1 MLALV
6 FNLSNISC
14 DIEVCGE
21 EWLDTNIL
29 NCVDKNGELVEL
41 PLTSDFCTYKL
52 NFYQKERYCIITV
65 DLKIKRKHNI
75 NLLSLGGLLV
85 KCTENIGM
93 NSPDQ
98 DYKIGQ
104 KSGGFLHFFDFT
116 CDVRN
121 ENIFTSYTFEVF
133 TESWK
138 QARKYHKKHVD
149 FRAWCFCIGKRNKSK
164 PITQSRK
171 ALGTKGD
178 KIKTT
183 MFKLILN
190 LGFGDRRNN
199 TEDIKVAVGS
209 MPFRFN
215 KNADGTLVLEKEVKS
230 HRCMK
235 SATA

>member
-6 FNLSNISC
+6 FNFSILSC
-14 DIEVCGE
+14 DVEVYGE
-21 EWLDTNIL
+21 EWLDTKIL
-29 NCVDKNGELVEL
+29 NCVDKNGEFIESPFISNL
-41 PLTSDFCTYKL
+41 CTYKL
-52 NFYQKERYCIITV
+52 NFCQKERYCIITV
-65 DLKIKRKHNI
+65 DLKIKKKHNI

-93 NSPDQ
+93 DSPDQ

-104 KSGGFLHFFDFT
+104 KTGGFLHFCDFT

-138 QARKYHKKHVD
+138 QAKKYHKKHVD
-149 FRAWCFCIGKRNKSK
+149 FRAPCFCIGKRNKSE

-171 ALGTKGD
+171 ALGTKGV
-178 KIKTT
+178 KLKTT
-183 MFKLILN
+183 TFKLILY

-199 TEDIKVAVGS
+199 TEDIKMVVES

-215 KNADGTLVLEKEVKS
+215 KNAEGTLVLEKEVKS

-235 SATA
+235 SSSA